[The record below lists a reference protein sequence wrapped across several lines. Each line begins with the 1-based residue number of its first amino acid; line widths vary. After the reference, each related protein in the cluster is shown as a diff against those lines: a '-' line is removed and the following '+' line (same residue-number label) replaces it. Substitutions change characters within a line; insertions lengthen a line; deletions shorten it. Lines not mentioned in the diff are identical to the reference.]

1 MDDAIGTRDLTLDV
15 TAFLIGFRSAA
26 AAVDDGFGG
35 IPEGVLRANNDD
47 DDDDVDDVD
56 AADDVGFRVCFDDIS
71 ERVDV
76 EVLGCGRGFV
86 PS

>member
-1 MDDAIGTRDLTLDV
+1 MDDAIGTRDLTLDP

-26 AAVDDGFGG
+26 VADDGFGG

-47 DDDDVDDVD
+47 DVDD
-56 AADDVGFRVCFDDIS
+56 ADDADDMGFRVCFDDIGVP
-71 ERVDV
+71 VDV
-76 EVLGCGRGFV
+76 QVLGCGRGFA